1 MVADFNSSLYNVSS
15 VTQIMN
21 TTTNAT
27 EDVTT
32 TRTFDD
38 IVGSITV
45 KTVKLTLVGSGE
57 MKFDSFKSSFC
68 ASRNGNLLRIM
79 NSKVT

>member
-1 MVADFNSSLYNVSS
+1 MVADFNSNLYNVSS
-15 VTQIMN
+15 VTQIKN
-21 TTTNAT
+21 TMINAT

-38 IVGSITV
+38 IVGSMTV

-57 MKFDSFKSSFC
+57 MKFDSFRSSFC
-68 ASRNGNLLRIM
+68 TSRNGNLLRIM
-79 NSKVT
+79 NSEVT

>member
-1 MVADFNSSLYNVSS
+1 MVADFNSNLYNISS
-15 VTQIMN
+15 VTQVMN
-21 TTTNAT
+21 TTTNTT

-38 IVGSITV
+38 IIGSTTV

-57 MKFDSFKSSFC
+57 MKFDTFKASFC
-68 ASRNGNLLRIM
+68 ASRNGNLLRTM
-79 NSKVT
+79 NGVVT